1 MQRQFTL
8 VNERGAAKPAVT
20 RVRVQVIDGPNRG
33 LVSEPTGTSIAI
45 GTSPDNEIVLSDPT
59 VSRYHLELHCE
70 EGVRA

>member
-33 LVSEPTGTSIAI
+33 LVSEPTGPFAAHRVK
-45 GTSPDNEIVLSDPT
+45 GNVNELV
-59 VSRYHLELHCE
+59 ELPQ
-70 EGVRA
+70 ATPAQAA